1 MCSHKLFF
9 YKLTDK
15 YIIQL
20 LNKLN
25 RFPNYKECVK
35 AGISKN
41 VELAHIWY
49 KEGFSDSHVPYTYF
63 LIKDNNKY
71 IGAVLDMTHDL
82 HWVVLPKHRKKGYL
96 SKALKHVI
104 LPYLLEETDRFEQ
117 KITIKRNEIGET
129 NYQNSLKVALNI
141 GFKQIDEENLV
152 FDYNSLD
159 EDEYQLDFQYKG
171 LPQKELEFEINELQK
186 IGKRLNK
193 ISSKIEFAFGKKI
206 EEYSNPS
213 LNDTANK
220 VAYLKEV
227 FKDMKY
233 DFDKN

>member
-1 MCSHKLFF
+1 M
-9 YKLTDK
+9 TEK

-20 LNKLN
+20 MNKLN
-25 RFPNYKECVK
+25 RFPNYKDCVK
-35 AGISKN
+35 VGIGKN

-49 KEGFSDSHVPYTYF
+49 QSGFSDSHVPYTYF
-63 LIKDNNKY
+63 LIKDNDNY
-71 IGAVLDMTHDL
+71 IGAVLNMTHDL
-82 HWVVLPKHRKKGYL
+82 HWVILPKHRKKGHL
-96 SKALKHVI
+96 SKALKQVI
-104 LPYLLEETDRFEQ
+104 LPYLLEETDRLEQ
-117 KITIKRNEIGET
+117 KISINRNQIGEI
-129 NYQNSLKVALNI
+129 NYQNSLRVALNI

-159 EDEYQLDFQYKG
+159 EDEYQLDYNHKG
-171 LPQKELEFEINELQK
+171 LTRKELDFEINELQK
-186 IGKRLNK
+186 IAKKLNK
-193 ISSKIEFAFGKKI
+193 ISSKIEFAFGKEI
-206 EEYSNPS
+206 EEYSKPS

>member
-1 MCSHKLFF
+1 M
-9 YKLTDK
+9 TDK

-20 LNKLN
+20 INKLN
-25 RFPNYKECVK
+25 RFPNYKDCVK
-35 AGISKN
+35 VGIGKN

-63 LIKDNNKY
+63 LIKDNDNY
-71 IGAVLDMTHDL
+71 VGAVLYMTHDL
-82 HWVVLPKHRKKGYL
+82 HWVILPKHRKKGHL
-96 SKALKHVI
+96 SQALKHVI

-129 NYQNSLKVALNI
+129 NYQNSLRVALNI

-159 EDEYQLDFQYKG
+159 EDEYQLDYNHKG
-171 LPQKELEFEINELQK
+171 LTRKELDFEINELQK
-186 IGKRLNK
+186 IAKKLNK
-193 ISSKIEFAFGKKI
+193 ISSKIEFAFGKEI
-206 EEYSNPS
+206 EEYSKPS